1 MKVKFEDTLSEI
13 LFYLAFTLY
22 AIVVFGKIAYEF
34 GESLAQSFC

>member
-22 AIVVFGKIAYEF
+22 TVVVLGEIAYKF
-34 GESLAQSFC
+34 GERLAQAFC